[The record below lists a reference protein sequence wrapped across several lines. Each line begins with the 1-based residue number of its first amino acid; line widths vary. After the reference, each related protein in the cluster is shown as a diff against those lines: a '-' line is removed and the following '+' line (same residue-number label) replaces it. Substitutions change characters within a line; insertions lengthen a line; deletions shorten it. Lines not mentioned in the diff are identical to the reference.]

1 MIKIWHQLN
10 YTWPSYFCKRFKSK
24 FTPSKILKYTCFEYL
39 TPTFTIVRCTIS
51 AVSHETHELF
61 QRSVFWYTFF
71 FSSNKSR
78 KTTFKNISYFTI
90 YVFVFPL
97 DEIRGV
103 RRDDRINIIIC
114 IHSVLR
120 DNIIHA
126 ISAEQLFFP
135 TVSFSFIIILLFD
148 RRLSDTYHIKVSN
161 CNVF

>member
-1 MIKIWHQLN
+1 MASIKLHLTILFLLEVQVKVYSLQNIKIYMFRILDTYFYN
-10 YTWPSYFCKRFKSK
+10 CKMYNFSSFTWNSR
-24 FTPSKILKYTCFEYL
+24 
-39 TPTFTIVRCTIS
+39 TIS
-51 AVSHETHELF
+51 KKCLLIYV
-61 QRSVFWYTFF
+61 F

-78 KTTFKNISYFTI
+78 KTTFKNISYCTI